1 MANLQGITRRNG
13 SNKAAKAESSASA
26 RTSKECV
33 DEWMDR
39 ARGLGDERANARR
52 TSLERNRNRSA
63 ECRGQLAAA
72 AVDIAYRGGV
82 HPGPYPFLFAF
93 RRATRGRG
101 GGGGGVGL
109 EQ

>member
-72 AVDIAYRGGV
+72 AVDIAYRGGGASGSISISICISSSN
-82 HPGPYPFLFAF
+82 P
-93 RRATRGRG
+93 RAWWWWWWCGA
-101 GGGGGVGL
+101 
-109 EQ
+109 